1 MGSAHG
7 TGPDIATTEQ
17 GTELTRKWDV
27 IVVGGG
33 SSGLPLALFAA
44 QRGAEVLLLDHAS
57 ELGGTLWVASGQMS
71 AAGTRLQK
79 RKGIE
84 DSADEHYADV
94 MRISRGSADPT
105 LVRLAVDHAAD
116 TFDWLEDVG
125 FNALPD
131 HPVAGNAHEAYLKDR
146 YYWGEKGGH
155 SVRETLVPLLMEQVQ
170 AGRITLKL
178 EHEVTELV
186 QDHDGAI
193 TGVVARDRDGMLHA
207 FNSRFTALTCG
218 GYAANPELFEQLNG
232 YPQYTAQPYPFARGA
247 GIKLGLAAGGYLR
260 GHENVYNNFGSLLN
274 SDAFP
279 CALAG
284 RVITYP
290 EMRQPWEV
298 YVNTEGKRFIREDM
312 PSVDAREMALS
323 VQTARRFWIVFDQH
337 ILDNAPPIL
346 LNWTREQLQQA
357 FNDGGPAFLSAPSL
371 EGLAKAA
378 GINEAALVT
387 TVDGYNYGVHTGS
400 DFLGR
405 HHLPAPV
412 QQGPFYALRMQGS
425 ATSSAVG
432 LAVNESLQVI
442 RADGSPIANLYAA
455 GELLGAGQ
463 TMGKAACGGMMV
475 TPALTFGRL
484 LGDQLIPF

>member
-1 MGSAHG
+1 M
-7 TGPDIATTEQ
+7 
-17 GTELTRKWDV
+17 
-27 IVVGGG
+27 VGGG

-44 QRGAEVLLLDHAS
+44 QRGADVLLLDHAS

-71 AAGTRLQK
+71 AAGTRLQQQ
-79 RKGIE
+79 KGIA
-84 DSADEHYADV
+84 DSPDEHYADV
-94 MRISRGSADPT
+94 MRISRGTADPT

-125 FNALPD
+125 FRALPD

-155 SVRETLVPLLMEQVQ
+155 SVRETLVPLVMEQVA
-170 AGRITLKL
+170 AGRITLHL
-178 EHEVTELV
+178 QHEVTELV
-186 QDHDGAI
+186 QDDDGAI
-193 TGVVARDRDGMLHA
+193 TGVVARDAQGTLHT
-207 FNSRFTALTCG
+207 FPGRFTTLTCG
-218 GYAANPELFEQLNG
+218 GYAANPALFEQLNG

-247 GIKLGLAAGGYLR
+247 GIALGLAAGGYLR

-274 SDAFP
+274 SDQFP
-279 CALAG
+279 CQLAG

-298 YVNTEGKRFIREDM
+298 YVNAEAKRFIREDI

-323 VQTARRFWIVFDQH
+323 VQTGRRFWIVFDQH

-346 LNWTREQLQQA
+346 LNWSREQLQQA
-357 FNDGGPAFLSAPSL
+357 FAEGGPAFLSAPTL
-371 EGLAKAA
+371 DALADAA
-378 GINEAALVT
+378 GLDPDALQT
-387 TVDGYNYGVHTGS
+387 TIDGYNYGVDTGS
-400 DFLGR
+400 DFFGR
-405 HHLPAPV
+405 QHLPARV
-412 QQGPFYALRMQGS
+412 EQGPFYALRMQGS

-432 LAVNESLQVI
+432 LAVNAQLQVI
-442 RADGSPIANLYAA
+442 RADGTPIPNLYAA

-484 LGDQLIPF
+484 LGSRILPL